1 MLSTV
6 NSGVAPALTV
16 VIVTYNS
23 AACLGPTLEAL
34 VAQDHP
40 SFEAILLDNASRDA
54 SLAIA
59 RQFEPRGLRVIAG
72 ASNRGYAGGNNDAV
86 AAGRGRI
93 VVLLNPDA
101 VLETPGALRAIES
114 AFDRQPGLGVL
125 GAKLL
130 APGGQTILHMGGT
143 VGVPAHCSIFG
154 RGESDA
160 DGRWNAPLDVEFVIG
175 ACLAIRRETWDRLE
189 GFDEF
194 FNPAYYE
201 DTDLCARARRLGLRV
216 VCDPSVRAIHHENVS
231 TPYKS
236 PEFFWMHHKGRL
248 WHEAK
253 NLPLATLLGV
263 ALPRE
268 IAWFCSIG
276 AKYHRRML
284 LGLYAMIARRW
295 VKRRML
301 RLAPL
306 HQGAPPP
313 LPLQASREHSQGR

>member
-1 MLSTV
+1 MLSLV
-6 NSGVAPALTV
+6 NPDAPPSITV

-23 AACLGPTLEAL
+23 AAHLRPTLEAL
-34 VAQDHP
+34 FAQDHP
-40 SFEAILLDNASRDA
+40 SFEAILLDNASRDD

-59 RQFEPRGLRVIAG
+59 REYEPRGLRVIPG
-72 ASNRGYAGGNNDAV
+72 ATNRGYAGGNNDAV

-101 VLETPGALRAIES
+101 ALEAPGALRAIER
-114 AFDRQPGLGVL
+114 AFDEQPGLGVL

-130 APGGQTILHMGGT
+130 APDGRTILHMGGEI
-143 VGVPAHCSIFG
+143 GIPAHCRLFG
-154 RGESDA
+154 RGQSD
-160 DGRWNAPLDVEFVIG
+160 DGRWNQPLDVEFVVG
-175 ACLAIRRETWDRLE
+175 ACLAIRRETWERLG

-201 DTDLCARARRLGLRV
+201 DADLCARARRLGLRV

-231 TPYKS
+231 TDYKS
-236 PEFFWMHHKGRL
+236 PAFYWMHHKGRL

-253 NLPLATLLGV
+253 NLPLGTLLGV

-268 IAWFCSIG
+268 IAWFCSTN
-276 AKYHRRML
+276 AKYRRRML
-284 LGLYAMIARRW
+284 LGLYAMVLRRW
-295 VKRRML
+295 IKRRLL

-306 HQGAPPP
+306 HEGAPR
-313 LPLQASREHSQGR
+313 LG